1 MKPIT
6 KSILIYIGGVVT
18 GIILM
23 FLFAFIVNVSN
34 RTGGD
39 MNMFDKP
46 QEEIPYTEFSVIQVM
61 PNGNA
66 IAVAE
71 YGTVAVLFLS
81 EGESYY
87 DSQKIIVP
95 EGKVCRQVGTYRY
108 PNQDKMVKTIPI
120 VEIMDE

>member
-1 MKPIT
+1 MSQKK

-18 GIILM
+18 GVILT
-23 FLFAFIVNVSN
+23 FLLALIVNIGN

-39 MNMFDKP
+39 MTMFDKP
-46 QEEIPYTEFSVIQVM
+46 QGEIPQTEFSVIQVM

-71 YGTVAVLFLS
+71 YGTVAVLFLA

-120 VEIMDE
+120 VKIMEE

>member
-1 MKPIT
+1 MT
-6 KSILIYIGGVVT
+6 
-18 GIILM
+18 
-23 FLFAFIVNVSN
+23 
-34 RTGGD
+34 
-39 MNMFDKP
+39 MFDKP
-46 QEEIPYTEFSVIQVM
+46 QGEIPQTEFSVIQVM

-71 YGTVAVLFLS
+71 YGTVAVLFLA

-120 VEIMDE
+120 VKIMEE

>member
-34 RTGGD
+34 RSGGD

-95 EGKVCRQVGTYRY
+95 KGKVCRQVGTYRY

>member
-1 MKPIT
+1 MSQKT

-18 GIILM
+18 GIVLM